1 MSTQRGYF
9 TADEVRAAE
18 AELFTRVPDGVP
30 MQRAAYG
37 LAKVVAA
44 ELRARTGGVAGRA
57 VTLLVGS
64 GDNGGDALWAGSML
78 RRRGVEVAAVLLNPA
93 RAHTKG
99 LAALRKAGGRVRA
112 EVGSPDLVV
121 DGIVGISGRGSLR
134 PDAAELVAGLR
145 VPIVAADLP
154 SGVDPDTGAVTG
166 PAVPA
171 AGPVGVGGPHAPRP
185 THPAHD
191 GPHAPGVLIAEWG
204 TVDTKW
210 HRSPDRPTMR
220 RYLTLVSIP
229 REATYI
235 GHPRGRRGAPVG

>member
-37 LAKVVAA
+37 LANVVAE

-93 RAHTKG
+93 RAHAKG

-112 EVGSPDLVV
+112 DIGSPDLVV

-145 VPIVAADLP
+145 VPIIAADLP
-154 SGVDPDTGAVTG
+154 SGVDPDTGAG
-166 PAVPA
+166 AR
-171 AGPVGVGGPHAPRP
+171 APRP
-185 THPAHD
+185 APRPGGGGGGRARGGD
-191 GPHAPGVLIAEWG
+191 GP
-204 TVDTKW
+204 
-210 HRSPDRPTMR
+210 
-220 RYLTLVSIP
+220 P
-229 REATYI
+229 R
-235 GHPRGRRGAPVG
+235 RGRRGG